1 MGGGFHV
8 WQQTFLFQESQR
20 PSNIFSKMD
29 LTQILAT
36 RSRAVFSYRINF
48 KNIGYANIDKMKEWC
63 ETNCEG
69 IWRQETHYA
78 LYWQFEQER
87 DAMLFMLRWGSAEGN
102 SVK

>member
-1 MGGGFHV
+1 VKQTVKAFGGKKHI
-8 WQQTFLFQESQR
+8 T
-20 PSNIFSKMD
+20 PC
-29 LTQILAT
+29 
-36 RSRAVFSYRINF
+36 
-48 KNIGYANIDKMKEWC
+48 IGSLNRN